1 MGPKQTHPFYIDELH
16 KLQLVSLCGKSY
28 LLQVLCYLPTYLT
41 RSRDNAVGMYVLYY
55 FFSIKKAYNIQD
67 EEKYTNIVPFK
78 SIMTLLDFGIEKSEC
93 LRAQA
98 ASRPQ
103 KRSSQVLVV
112 N

>member
-1 MGPKQTHPFYIDELH
+1 
-16 KLQLVSLCGKSY
+16 
-28 LLQVLCYLPTYLT
+28 
-41 RSRDNAVGMYVLYY
+41 MYVLYY

-103 KRSSQVLVV
+103 KRGVAPRF
-112 N
+112 